1 MHMNGKSSHTWPP
14 DHTSIL
20 VQMAGDVGEI
30 KGVVKHFE
38 NDFREVKTRIT
49 RLEDRKPP
57 SRPLSE
63 YIPPALGL
71 IILAAAAAGKVTWA
85 DALPSILGLV
95 GR

>member
-30 KGVVKHFE
+30 KG
-38 NDFREVKTRIT
+38 EVRQINQRVAK
-49 RLEDRKPP
+49 LEDRKPP

-71 IILAAAAAGKVTWA
+71 IILAAATAGKVTWA